1 MRLRA
6 LCRMKRRKP
15 LNGTRPQGHNGFQ
28 EKVCGRSFQYYAV
41 ADRHFPEQKECK
53 PPFRL
58 V

>member
-1 MRLRA
+1 
-6 LCRMKRRKP
+6 MKRRKP